1 MSKGQ
6 DCDYDNWNIA
16 ALNDFCNWNISFD
29 STTVQIFIICN
40 FTTKRAAFKRKPTYG
55 FSTRD
60 ILFYMSLLVVH
71 V

>member
-29 STTVQIFIICN
+29 STTVQIFIIEI
-40 FTTKRAAFKRKPTYG
+40 YI
-55 FSTRD
+55 
-60 ILFYMSLLVVH
+60 ILMYILI
-71 V
+71 